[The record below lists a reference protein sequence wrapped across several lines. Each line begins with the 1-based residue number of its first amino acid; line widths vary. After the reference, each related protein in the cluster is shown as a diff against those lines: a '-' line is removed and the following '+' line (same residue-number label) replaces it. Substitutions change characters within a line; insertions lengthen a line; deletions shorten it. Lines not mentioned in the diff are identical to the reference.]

1 MGKVLQ
7 EKFIEVGDLIPGLTG
22 EQKWAILQSLG
33 NVDDDTWE
41 EFDEERNRQN
51 RIGSHM
57 FKSKNTLGKEQGKS
71 KTTME
76 RWFKQWCEMGLWADA
91 RDVEG
96 LENDRIYNS
105 YYGHV
110 PENQRPT
117 HFVFNVTWMCNLLDL
132 RASMKS
138 HRISDV
144 QDERVQALAKIAL
157 THPEESMNSPRT
169 TSFLKDFKP
178 RILESLDLNDDPP
191 ERWEDLYEPKKE
203 SAWAGAGAKV
213 ETSKAE
219 LSTFDYTTLEQK
231 FAKQQQRYDKYSNLA
246 YELPLRL
253 EFADPEDESKRLEL
267 VLGEEHINEDG
278 HLDPTLLKGNPGVKM
293 LKQRAAVLQNEV
305 EKQRLQRGEGE
316 VEVNT
321 FMADWDNDSPD
332 EVEEARRLLESFNRR
347 FSDVLMEEQQHAI
360 N

>member
-22 EQKWAILQSLG
+22 EQKWSILQSLG

-41 EFDEERNRQN
+41 QFDEERNRQN

-57 FKSKNTLGKEQGKS
+57 FKSRGTLGKEQGTRR
-71 KTTME
+71 TTME

-96 LENDRIYNS
+96 LENDRTYNS
-105 YYGHV
+105 YYSHV
-110 PENQRPT
+110 SEDQRPI

-132 RASMKS
+132 KASMKS
-138 HRISDV
+138 HRIIDI
-144 QDERVQALAKIAL
+144 QDDRVQALAKIAL
-157 THPEESMNSPRT
+157 SDPEESMRSPRT

-178 RILESLDLNDDPP
+178 RILGSLDLNDDPP
-191 ERWEDLYEPKKE
+191 ERWEDLFEPKKE
-203 SAWAGAGAKV
+203 SAGAGAGTKV
-213 ETSKAE
+213 ETSKDE

-253 EFADPEDESKRLEL
+253 AFTDPEDESKRLEL
-267 VLGEEHINEDG
+267 NLGVEHINDDG
-278 HLDPTLLKGNPGVKM
+278 YLDPTLLKGNPGVKM
-293 LKQRAAVLQNEV
+293 LKQRSAVLQSEV
-305 EKQRLQRGEGE
+305 DKQRMQRGEGE

-321 FMADWDNDSPD
+321 FMADWDNDDPD